1 MKKEAPVWLF
11 DSVCVLC
18 ENSVQFA
25 LRYEKSSSIQ
35 FVSIQSEPGR
45 IIAHQN
51 DIDPDNPESFLFIE
65 NNQVFAK
72 SDGVLALAKHLRY
85 PARLLIAGKFIPK
98 ILRDWVYDLIARN
111 RYRIFGRHDHCIVPN
126 PETRHRFILQG
137 PSS

>member
-1 MKKEAPVWLF
+1 MKDEAPTWLF

-25 LRYEKSSSIQ
+25 LRHEKSSSIQ

-45 IIAHQN
+45 MIARQN

-65 NNQVFAK
+65 NGRVYAK
-72 SDGVLALAKHLRY
+72 SDGVLALANHLRY
-85 PARLLIAGKFIPK
+85 PARLLFLGKFIPK
-98 ILRDWVYDLIARN
+98 SLRDWGYDLIARN
-111 RYRIFGRHDHCIVPN
+111 RYKIFGRHEHCIVPT

-137 PSS
+137 PSL